1 MQYSMVSFH
10 NSVGTNFSFYY
21 WHGSLVIG
29 EVPTALPPCWE
40 SYLMEKTLKKKNHTN
55 KHMYLQLQKYV
66 WCLVYIKQKLII
78 IINYTMIV
86 TK

>member
-40 SYLMEKTLKKKNHTN
+40 SYLMEKTLKKKKSH
-55 KHMYLQLQKYV
+55 
-66 WCLVYIKQKLII
+66 
-78 IINYTMIV
+78 
-86 TK
+86 